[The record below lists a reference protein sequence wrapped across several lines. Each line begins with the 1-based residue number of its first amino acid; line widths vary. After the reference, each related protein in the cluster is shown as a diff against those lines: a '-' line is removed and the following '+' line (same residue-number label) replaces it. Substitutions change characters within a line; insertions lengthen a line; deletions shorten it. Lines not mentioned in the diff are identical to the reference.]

1 MIQFKDF
8 EDSLTSEVG
17 PNLTPMID
25 MMFLLLIFFLLT
37 SVLARPSIPVAL
49 PETETAELSED
60 PEIVIT
66 LFKDGSML
74 LDNEPVNERTLARK
88 LQRSYAYAPSKG
100 VVIQA
105 DRGVL
110 FDNVVQIM
118 DISKKSGAESISFL
132 VEQKR

>member
-1 MIQFKDF
+1 MIEFKDY
-8 EDSLTSEVG
+8 EESLTSEVG

-49 PETETAELSED
+49 PETETAELDEQF
-60 PEIVIT
+60 EIIIT

-74 LDNEPVNERTLARK
+74 LDNKPVSARSLSK
-88 LQRSYAYAPSKG
+88 RLQRTIAYSSSKN

-105 DRGVL
+105 DKGVL
-110 FDNVVQIM
+110 FDNVVNVM
-118 DISKKSGAESISFL
+118 DISKKSGAQSISFL
-132 VEQKR
+132 VERKQ